1 MFQQLWERS
10 RDWVLLAICLIFSVY
25 LFFYRN
31 DPIVRAL
38 RSGALQITGFV
49 ESRFSG
55 VGTYM
60 RALDENERLRQNN
73 IELSAALARAR
84 EAQMDNDRLRSML
97 AFRDTVAYPL
107 LPVRIMTKDYGGMEN
122 FFTIAAGSRQG
133 VQDGMA
139 IVDDRGILGR
149 VVLVG
154 ETYSRVMSYLHIDF
168 AVPSRIT
175 ELGTEG
181 ITRWSGS
188 RNDRLSLEQI
198 VRTSGVEAGM
208 SVVTSPLSS
217 YFPPGL
223 PIGTV
228 RAVDAREGQNEL
240 VIDVEPAAPLER
252 ATFAFVVMNI
262 PDPAL
267 RELEQRVP

>member
-1 MFQQLWERS
+1 MLQQLWDRS
-10 RDWVLLAICLIFSVY
+10 KDWITLIACLSFSVY

-38 RSGALQITGFV
+38 RSGALQVTGIV

-84 EAQMDNDRLRSML
+84 EAQLDNDRLRSML
-97 AFRDTVAYPL
+97 AFRDTVSYPL
-107 LPVRIMTKDYGGMEN
+107 LPVRLMSKDYGGQEN
-122 FFTIAAGSRQG
+122 FFTIAAGSQHG
-133 VQDGMA
+133 VLDGMA
-139 IVDDRGILGR
+139 VVDDRGILGR

-154 ETYSRVMSYLHIDF
+154 ETYSRVMSYLHVDF
-168 AVPSRIT
+168 AVPARIT

-181 ITRWSGS
+181 IIRWGG
-188 RNDRLSLEQI
+188 RRKDRLSLEQI
-198 VRTSGVEAGM
+198 VRTSGVQDGM
-208 SVVTSPLSS
+208 TVVTSPLSN

-223 PIGTV
+223 PIGTIRTV
-228 RAVDAREGQNEL
+228 EAREGQNEL
-240 VIDVEPAAPLER
+240 VIEVEPAAPLER

-267 RELEQRVP
+267 RQVEQTPP

>member
-1 MFQQLWERS
+1 MYQHVWERS
-10 RDWVLLAICLIFSVY
+10 RDWILLAICLIFSIY

-55 VGTYM
+55 VGTYV
-60 RALDENERLRQNN
+60 RALDENGRLRQSN
-73 IELSAALARAR
+73 IEMAAALARAR
-84 EAQMDNDRLRSML
+84 EAQLDNDRLRSML
-97 AFRDTVAYPL
+97 AFRDTISYPL
-107 LPVRIMTKDYGGMEN
+107 LPVRIMTKDYGGQEN
-122 FFTIAAGSRQG
+122 FFTIAAGIRQG

-139 IVDDRGILGR
+139 VVDDRGILGR

-154 ETYSRVMSYLHIDF
+154 ETYSRVMSYLHTDF
-168 AVPSRIT
+168 AVPARIT

-181 ITRWSGS
+181 ITRWRGV
-188 RNDRLSLEQI
+188 RKDLLNLEQI
-198 VRTSGVEAGM
+198 VRTSGVEVGM
-208 SVVTSPLSS
+208 TVVTSPLSS

-223 PIGTV
+223 PIGTI
-228 RAVDAREGQNEL
+228 RGVDAREGQNEL
-240 VIDVEPAAPLER
+240 VIDLEPAAPLER

-267 RELEQRVP
+267 RLLELTSP